1 MRRNMG
7 GLDKGIRVAIAI
19 LLTILYLTDTVTG
32 TWGIVFL
39 VIAVVFLLTS
49 LVSFCP
55 LYTLLGIKTCPVS
68 NS

>member
-1 MRRNMG
+1 MG